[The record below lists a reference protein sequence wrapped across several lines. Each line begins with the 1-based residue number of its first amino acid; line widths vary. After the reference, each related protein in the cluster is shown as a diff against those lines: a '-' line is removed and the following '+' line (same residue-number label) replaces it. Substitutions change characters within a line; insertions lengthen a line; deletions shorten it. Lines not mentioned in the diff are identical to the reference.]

1 LGSLMV
7 CPRCGLPVKAVYAY
21 EKGSNVYYYAYHG
34 NGRKCYL
41 GPYDY
46 VYATTTHEYIVRGA
60 VDVDRELRYLG
71 DVVAALTKAAS
82 LGRLGGRDA
91 VKAVTEALDAIKDL
105 AMILMESGDE
115 RVREEVRSAVLNRIE
130 ALRRAVTE

>member
-1 LGSLMV
+1 
-7 CPRCGLPVKAVYAY
+7 
-21 EKGSNVYYYAYHG
+21 
-34 NGRKCYL
+34 
-41 GPYDY
+41 

-60 VDVDRELRYLG
+60 VDVNRELRYLEN
-71 DVVAALTKAAS
+71 VISALTKAAS

-105 AMILMESGDE
+105 AMTLMESGDE

>member
-1 LGSLMV
+1 
-7 CPRCGLPVKAVYAY
+7 
-21 EKGSNVYYYAYHG
+21 
-34 NGRKCYL
+34 
-41 GPYDY
+41 
-46 VYATTTHEYIVRGA
+46 VYATTTHEYIVHGA

-82 LGRLGGRDA
+82 LSRLSGKDT

-105 AMILMESGDE
+105 AMVLMESGDE